1 MEKHN
6 SHILLESISSQP
18 HYYEND
24 ENGNIKIDS
33 KEDEPRHSFV
43 ANKKKL
49 DIKSILIENNNLLKQ
64 EYEKNILSEEKP
76 RKSIKKKK
84 KRKVIKTDLYV
95 KLNDYRF
102 NINKIQ
108 PCFNEVNIEYDNDFS
123 ISIADRK
130 NNSFDLE
137 GKKNKN
143 DKNKVETVKRYT
155 MYTPHKGKNI
165 KKPKGQINK
174 DIKENK
180 KDDKNE
186 QEIKLPLLKEQLE
199 YSHDSNKKDQNDFIN
214 EEKKIEENNLND
226 KISVGSE
233 EKKKFDESK
242 EPNSLNEENK
252 NNNNDKDSKL
262 NEENSDDKII
272 KSEQNFKPENLNDN
286 NSIEKSLQKSMS
298 KSNND
303 INNDNN
309 DNFIK
314 EKNNNH
320 NSSIE
325 QENDKKENSGII
337 DYRR

>member
-137 GKKNKN
+137 SKKNSMSN
-143 DKNKVETVKRYT
+143 SGNIDDKKVHEL
-155 MYTPHKGKNI
+155 
-165 KKPKGQINK
+165 
-174 DIKENK
+174 KENTDIEHK
-180 KDDKNE
+180 RDDNSLKGDSEQKEEEKDD
-186 QEIKLPLLKEQLE
+186 
-199 YSHDSNKKDQNDFIN
+199 DFLSIDVN
-214 EEKKIEENNLND
+214 
-226 KISVGSE
+226 S
-233 EKKKFDESK
+233 KF
-242 EPNSLNEENK
+242 
-252 NNNNDKDSKL
+252 
-262 NEENSDDKII
+262 
-272 KSEQNFKPENLNDN
+272 
-286 NSIEKSLQKSMS
+286 
-298 KSNND
+298 
-303 INNDNN
+303 
-309 DNFIK
+309 
-314 EKNNNH
+314 
-320 NSSIE
+320 
-325 QENDKKENSGII
+325 
-337 DYRR
+337 